1 MTKMVGL
8 VVGLAMLGCSL
19 QVARVGASDPD
30 FVPLFV
36 FGGTFVDSGNNNYL
50 DTTVKADAPPY
61 GIDSPTGR
69 PTGRFSNNRNIPD
82 FISQALKLPEPP
94 TPYLSP
100 QLSGERLL
108 YGCNFASAG
117 AGILND
123 TGLRLGNIIT
133 IPKQLQA
140 FPQYKN
146 KLGAQVAGGREQA
159 ERLVNNGVFLL
170 SIVSDDFVNNYYSPP
185 FSSRASQYTIVEFIE
200 LLISELSK
208 ILLRLNELGAR
219 RLLVFGSGEFGCWPA
234 LLAIRGTADGEYC
247 DAELLNAASLFNT
260 RLNRLVQQLNGR
272 LGYVF
277 VTAANAVTISNA
289 IRNNPGAYGFTEARV
304 ACCGQGP
311 YNGLG
316 QCTPASNLCPNR
328 DEYVFWDSTNPTDKA
343 EGLFVEGILSGPA
356 DVVFPINLNTMLAM
370 EHES

>member
-1 MTKMVGL
+1 MARLSAMTKMVGL

-19 QVARVGASDPD
+19 QVARVGAD
-30 FVPLFV
+30 FVPLYV
-36 FGGTFVDSGNNNYL
+36 FGGRFVDSGNNNYL

-100 QLSGERLL
+100 QLTGERLL

-117 AGILND
+117 AAILND
-123 TGLRLGNIIT
+123 TGLRLRNIIT

-146 KLGAQVAGGREQA
+146 KLAAQVGGREQA
-159 ERLVNNGVFLL
+159 ERLVNKGVFLL

-185 FSSRASQYTIVEFIE
+185 FSSRASQYTIFEFIE

-219 RLLVFGSGEFGCWPA
+219 RLLVFGSGGFGCWPA
-234 LLAIRGTADGEYC
+234 LLAIRGSTDG
-247 DAELLNAASLFNT
+247 
-260 RLNRLVQQLNGR
+260 G
-272 LGYVF
+272 
-277 VTAANAVTISNA
+277 
-289 IRNNPGAYGFTEARV
+289 
-304 ACCGQGP
+304 
-311 YNGLG
+311 
-316 QCTPASNLCPNR
+316 
-328 DEYVFWDSTNPTDKA
+328 EYVFWDSTNPTDKA

-370 EHES
+370 EHEA